1 MRNAISDRFSCC
13 DSMLAQHLHED
24 SLKGMAFA
32 LTDVLAS
39 TA

>member
-1 MRNAISDRFSCC
+1 MIVFLLH
-13 DSMLAQHLHED
+13 SMLAQHLHET